1 MRAMAGSITVFQG
14 VVVSRNGSPGLLFP
28 DNTASQFRSPRRRP
42 HQHGGAVWRRGGGL
56 YAQRLFP
63 YERNSMTVKNCICAA
78 LSVLLLYAFS
88 INSVD
93 ALSSLQDGFVETS
106 KEEVAAIAP
115 NIVAT
120 YPHARFLVS
129 GLSSP
134 FGEWRF
140 VRVEDASSCEN
151 ELCPTIII
159 QKEIDW
165 KILVMARKEI
175 ETSAGIE
182 GGGLR

>member
-1 MRAMAGSITVFQG
+1 
-14 VVVSRNGSPGLLFP
+14 
-28 DNTASQFRSPRRRP
+28 
-42 HQHGGAVWRRGGGL
+42 
-56 YAQRLFP
+56 
-63 YERNSMTVKNCICAA
+63 MTLKNWICAT
-78 LSVLLLYAFS
+78 LSVFFFCAFS
-88 INSVD
+88 VDSVS

-115 NIVAT
+115 GIVAT

-151 ELCPTIII
+151 GLCPTIII

-182 GGGLR
+182 GGGYARFKLLSKGGSEIIVRYVSGEKTIYIAQ